1 MTNPSE
7 SHWIAVKRILRY
19 LKGTALHGL
28 HLKPAASGQPY
39 TLRALC
45 DADWASDIDD
55 RRSTS
60 GAAIYFGSNLISW
73 WSRKQQVVARSS
85 TEAEY
90 RSLAQTT
97 AEISWIRT
105 LLTELQ
111 VPFCTPII
119 YCDNQSAVA
128 IAYNP
133 VLHART
139 KHMEIDIFF
148 VREKVLTKQLVVHYI
163 PAIDR
168 WADVLIKP
176 LSPTRFSFLRTKLN
190 VIEFVSKTLPP

>member
-1 MTNPSE
+1 M
-7 SHWIAVKRILRY
+7 
-19 LKGTALHGL
+19 KGTVLHGL

-139 KHMEIDIFF
+139 KHMEIDVFF
-148 VREKVLTKQLVVHYI
+148 VREKVLIKQFIVHHI
-163 PAIDR
+163 P
-168 WADVLIKP
+168 
-176 LSPTRFSFLRTKLN
+176 
-190 VIEFVSKTLPP
+190 